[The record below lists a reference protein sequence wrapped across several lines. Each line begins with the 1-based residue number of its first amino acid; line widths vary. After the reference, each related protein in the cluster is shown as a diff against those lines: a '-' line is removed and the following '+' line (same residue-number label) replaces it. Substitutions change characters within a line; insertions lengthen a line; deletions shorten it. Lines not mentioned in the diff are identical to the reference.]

1 MAKSQIF
8 FWLLVAFIAGIAA
21 ASFVPLPLAAIAAV
35 FGLGGCGAAFALL
48 ELKARSRFLFFGF
61 ATMLF
66 AFGLFWFIH
75 ASRPPAPALVRLAGE
90 RREFVGVIADEPA
103 LSPRSRRFVVRTDI
117 GKILVTVRPYPEYRY
132 GDRVSISGRLGRPE
146 NFSDDFDYAAYL
158 AKDDIFL
165 TMAFPELRLIA
176 AGEGNPLY
184 EKLFHIK
191 HAFSA
196 AIARHFPEPA
206 SSLMLG
212 LTLGERQSFPAELT
226 EALRITG
233 TAHIVALSGYN
244 ITIVADAFLKT
255 LMLFWLPFAWAFWV
269 AVLGIVGFTLL
280 TGAAASVVRASLM
293 GILVLIARRE
303 GRLYRMRNGLTFAA
317 ALMLLAN
324 PKLLRFD
331 VAFQLSFLATLGL
344 VYGAPVV
351 ERWYERVKLR
361 MIPTGRDIG
370 VIREERER
378 LRERRNKKAFFRDT
392 FIATLSAQLAVLP
405 LIVWHFGTL
414 SVVAPFANLAVL
426 PVIPATMFFGFLT
439 GGAAAIADVLGRIPA
454 AVGWALASYE
464 LAAIDFFSRLPLAA
478 VKLSGLGV
486 FLLFGAYAFIG
497 IRLWRTYRSK
507 LRRNDDAQQ

>member
-1 MAKSQIF
+1 MNKLGKSQIF
-8 FWLLVAFIAGIAA
+8 FWLLTAFILGVAA
-21 ASFVPLPLAAIAAV
+21 ASLLPLSLLLVATV
-35 FGLGGCGAAFALL
+35 FVLGGCVAAFSLL
-48 ELKARSRFLFFGF
+48 KLEARGRFLFFGF
-61 ATMLF
+61 LMMLF
-66 AFGLFWFIH
+66 AFGLFWFIR
-75 ASRPPAPALVRLAGE
+75 ASRPPAAAIASRVGE
-90 RREFVGVIADEPA
+90 RMEFIGIIADEPA
-103 LSPRSRRFVVRTDI
+103 LSPRSRRFVVKTDI

-132 GDRVSISGRLGRPE
+132 GDRVSVSGRLDRPE

-176 AGEGNPLY
+176 SGHGSVLY
-184 EKLFHIK
+184 ERLLRIK
-191 HAFSA
+191 AAFSGA
-196 AIARHFPEPA
+196 VARHFPEPA

-212 LTLGERQSFPAELT
+212 LTLGERRTFPAELT
-226 EALRITG
+226 EALRTTG

-244 ITIVADAFLKT
+244 ITIVADSFLKT

-280 TGAAASVVRASLM
+280 TGAAASVVRAALM
-293 GILVLIARRE
+293 GILVLVARRE
-303 GRLYRMRNGLTFAA
+303 GRLYRMRNALAFAA

-370 VIREERER
+370 VIREDRER
-378 LRERRNKKAFFRDT
+378 LMERRNKKSFLRDT

-414 SVVAPFANLAVL
+414 SIVSPLANLAIL

-439 GGAAAIADVLGRIPA
+439 GGAAAVADVLGRIPA
-454 AVGWALASYE
+454 AAGWALASYE
-464 LAAIDFFSRLPLAA
+464 LLAIDFFSRLPLAA
-478 VKLSGLGV
+478 VKLSGFGV
-486 FLLFGAYAFIG
+486 VLLFGAYALVG
-497 IRLWRTYRSK
+497 IRLWRT
-507 LRRNDDAQQ
+507 RRNRDAKV